1 MAYQVSPGVN
11 VSEIDLTTIVPGV
24 ATSTAAIAGVFRWGP
39 VNYRTLI
46 STENDLVS
54 TFGKPTT
61 FNQQTFFTA
70 ANFLGY
76 GSALYVV
83 RAANTTDMTYGAFNA
98 IANNGAANVAQT
110 TVLNTDDYYN
120 NKDGTFDTD
129 VQYVAKYP
137 GALGNSLR
145 ISVCDSAN
153 AYQSNLNLYGTSNGN
168 TIYGSFSMS
177 VGVNT
182 ATLSFVSSASL
193 TEANSYGNTVLGNIS
208 VGDLITVGNNS
219 IGKQFLRVTAKT
231 TLSSNATA
239 VSATISFAD
248 NYKLSTDYTLSN
260 TVNGNTSVIGMQR
273 SWEFINSVD
282 AAPGQT
288 DYVAQYGNTSANDA
302 IHVVVVDDKGLFTGV
317 VGSVLEVYNRL
328 SRATD
333 AKLATGASN
342 YYKTVINQGSRYV
355 WWANDRTGATSAN
368 AATVSSSTNSGV
380 YSQAFVGGQ
389 DGYGETNVPMNVL
402 ATGYDLFASKED
414 IDVSLIL
421 QGRPTGGS
429 TTVAGQT
436 VSNFQ
441 LANYLIDNVAE
452 VRKDCVVFITP
463 DDAAVTA
470 YQGQES
476 TSLVNWAGAIH
487 TSSYAVIDS
496 GYKYMY
502 DRYNDQYIYVP
513 SNGDVAGLCART
525 EQTNDAWWSPAGFNR
540 GQIKNLVRM
549 RYNPS
554 KANRDVLYKAA
565 INPIVTFPGQGT
577 VLYGDKTYTP
587 RPSAFDHINVRRL
600 FIVLEKSISQASKF
614 SLFEFNDAFTRAQFV
629 NLVTPYLRDVQSR
642 RGITDFLVVCDE
654 TNNTPDRIDRNEFWG
669 DIYIKPNRSINYI
682 QLNFVAVSTG
692 VTFSTVVGQF

>member
-1 MAYQVSPGVN
+1 MAYQVSPGIN

-46 STENDLVS
+46 GTENDLVS
-54 TFGKPTT
+54 MFGKPSS

-83 RAANTTDMTYGAFNA
+83 RAANTTDPT
-98 IANNGAANVAQT
+98 NGAYNAMANSNVAS
-110 TVLNTDDYYN
+110 VSASVVKNVDDYVN
-120 NKDGTFDTD
+120 NKDGTFSAN

-145 ISVCDSAN
+145 ISVCDSPN
-153 AYQSNLNLYGTSNGN
+153 AYSSNLALMGTVNSHAVNGAFSVAVGSNTG
-168 TIYGSFSMS
+168 TFSFISAYS
-177 VGVNT
+177 VSEAQTFAVSVMAG
-182 ATLSFVSSASL
+182 LSK
-193 TEANSYGNTVLGNIS
+193 
-208 VGDLITVGNNS
+208 GDLVTVGNSS
-219 IGKQFLRVTAKT
+219 IGKQLMKVASVGSCLTNASASYAQVTF
-231 TLSSNATA
+231 SD
-239 VSATISFAD
+239 V
-248 NYKLSTDYTLSN
+248 YKLSTDFAANT
-260 TVNGNTSVIGMQR
+260 TVNGNTTVVNVQR
-273 SWEFINSVD
+273 NWEFAGSVD
-282 AAPGQT
+282 AAPT
-288 DYVAQYGNTSANDA
+288 TSDYVLNYGNTSAVDTL
-302 IHVVVVDDKGLFTGV
+302 HVVVVDNDGLFTGV
-317 VGSVLEVYNRL
+317 TNSVLEVYNKL

-355 WWANDRTGATSAN
+355 WFASDRSGAASAN
-368 AATVSSSTNSGV
+368 AVSIVSSSNISPLNLD
-380 YSQAFVGGQ
+380 FVSGQ
-389 DGYGETNVPMNVL
+389 DGYTESTVPVSIL
-402 ATGYDLFASKED
+402 ASGYDLFASKED
-414 IDVSLIL
+414 IDIALVL
-421 QGRPTGGS
+421 QGRPTGGT

-436 VSNFQ
+436 INNFQ
-441 LANYLIDNVAE
+441 LANYLIDNIAE

-463 DDAAVTA
+463 DDDAVKSYT
-470 YQGQES
+470 GQEA
-476 TSLVNWAGAIH
+476 TSLVNWAGALH
-487 TSSYAVIDS
+487 SSSYAVVDS

-513 SNGDVAGLCART
+513 TNGDVAGLCART

-554 KANRDVLYKAA
+554 KAARDVLYKAS
-565 INPIVTFPGQGT
+565 INPIVTSPGQGT
-577 VLYGDKTYTP
+577 VLYGDKTFTA

-600 FIVLEKSISQASKF
+600 FIVLEKAISQASRF
-614 SLFEFNDAFTRAQFV
+614 TLFEFNDAFTRAQFV
-629 NLVTPYLRDVQSR
+629 NMVTPYLRDVQAR

-669 DIYIKPNRSINYI
+669 DIYIKPNRSINFI

-692 VTFSTVVGQF
+692 VAFSTVVGRF